1 MSNKVRCLSSQNMNR
16 PAAEHA
22 KLTLMGSV
30 TVNYKSTIVHP
41 NHVVGVNTLA
51 IAIIV
56 HNPE

>member
-1 MSNKVRCLSSQNMNR
+1 MNR